1 MTLLLHSN
9 GTRSALTPTY
19 WQLLKTPDMSAGP
32 DFPLPCFHA
41 IQIQQSLTAIIDI
54 PDQYCTMINS
64 NCKEISVQQNKFEQ
78 SVWWQPLT
86 AVLAAQPLMLT

>member
-41 IQIQQSLTAIIDI
+41 IQIQQPLTAMIDI

-64 NCKEISVQQNKFEQ
+64 NCKNFQSSKTNLNKASGGSRLQ
-78 SVWWQPLT
+78 RCWQHSL
-86 AVLAAQPLMLT
+86 